1 MNENEEINPQAEL
14 HQTAPDDDPQI
25 FNLRI
30 FRWFTI
36 SLVGMIVF
44 VLVFGALLTGFL
56 SPGSS
61 IVITPAPT
69 LLPPEPRLE
78 IYPAQNFPGLHAT
91 QQAGLNSYGW
101 VDRQKGIV
109 HIPVEQAMEL
119 IANSNLP
126 VVTGTPVAVT
136 PFAP

>member
-1 MNENEEINPQAEL
+1 MDRNEETNRSVEPNLLSA
-14 HQTAPDDDPQI
+14 DDEPRI

-36 SLVGMIVF
+36 FFIGMIAF
-44 VLVFGALLTGFL
+44 ILMFGALLSGFFL
-56 SPGSS
+56 PGHS

-78 IYPAQNFPGLHAT
+78 VYPAQNFPGLHAT
-91 QQAGLNSYGW
+91 QEAGLNSYGW

-109 HIPVEQAMEL
+109 HIPIDKAMEL
-119 IANSNLP
+119 IAQSNLP
-126 VVTGTPVAVT
+126 VATGTPIAVT
-136 PFAP
+136 PSAP